1 MRTGGLSR
9 EAGASQVRRPQKEE
23 EHGDHHPGHQDHSDA
38 DATVTGG
45 SWQLPKALCVGA
57 VGLGLPEQID
67 EPPHSMFVRA
77 DTFTGVKS
85 SFSHGHQRNFTQLFK
100 PRTEGWVQFAAPSK
114 SGLRRTRMLGNPL
127 LQGSTGLKV
136 NDGTHTK
143 DH

>member
-57 VGLGLPEQID
+57 VGLGLPELQQQRGELATD
-67 EPPHSMFVRA
+67 PPTRQGNQTVM
-77 DTFTGVKS
+77 GVGG
-85 SFSHGHQRNFTQLFK
+85 HGVGRCRVDRQNTALELAQHACSPACNY
-100 PRTEGWVQFAAPSK
+100 
-114 SGLRRTRMLGNPL
+114 
-127 LQGSTGLKV
+127 
-136 NDGTHTK
+136 
-143 DH
+143 

>member
-23 EHGDHHPGHQDHSDA
+23 EHGNHHPGHQDHSDA

-85 SFSHGHQRNFTQLFK
+85 SFSHGHQRDFTPLFK
-100 PRTEGWVQFAAPSK
+100 PAQNSGGRGGWRPGAFRTPLSLPMLLAAGLLPSVWI
-114 SGLRRTRMLGNPL
+114 R
-127 LQGSTGLKV
+127 
-136 NDGTHTK
+136 
-143 DH
+143 